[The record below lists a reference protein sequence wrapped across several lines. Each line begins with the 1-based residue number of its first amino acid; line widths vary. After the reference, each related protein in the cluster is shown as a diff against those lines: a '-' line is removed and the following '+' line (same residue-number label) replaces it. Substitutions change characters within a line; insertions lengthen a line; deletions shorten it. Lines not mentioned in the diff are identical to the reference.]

1 MSEEPVFLE
10 ALTQTLLPRVLPA
23 GWQYN
28 PQSNNCCDHV
38 YKGLRVLVTA
48 MRYPDGRNWIHF
60 SMSRR
65 DGKLPSWDELRDAK
79 DIFIGK
85 DKKAIQ
91 VLPPA
96 DQYVNHNPG
105 VLHLFCCLSEDV
117 LPDFRLKGTL

>member
-1 MSEEPVFLE
+1 MSAEPAFLE
-10 ALTQTLLPRVLPA
+10 ALTRTILPRVLPA

-28 PQSNNCCDHV
+28 HQAFNCCDQV
-38 YKGLRVLVTA
+38 YAGLRVIVSA
-48 MRYPDGRNWIHF
+48 MRYGDGRNWIHF

-65 DGKLPSWDELRDAK
+65 DGKLPSWEDLRAAK

-91 VLPPA
+91 VLPPE
-96 DQYVNHNPG
+96 DQYVNQNPG

-117 LPDFRLKGTL
+117 LPDFRVMGTL